1 MKWNYL
7 YRGCKVLGKFT
18 KNIMPYVNEELLLA
32 GKARK
37 LGLVDKEFQH
47 LENAHVI
54 GQESTFLHVKVHGLM
69 LLWGYR
75 NNSPKEMF
83 GQMLRIAGAATKT
96 AMGLVPQGN
105 TGGVNVSP
113 FKVMPI
119 QSKHQAMINL
129 AKGSDL

>member
-1 MKWNYL
+1 
-7 YRGCKVLGKFT
+7 VLGKFT

-32 GKARK
+32 SKARK
-37 LGLVDKEFQH
+37 LGLADKEFQH

-69 LLWGYR
+69 LLWGCR
-75 NNSPKEMF
+75 NNSPKEII
-83 GQMLRIAGAATKT
+83 GQMLRIVGAATKT

-119 QSKHQAMINL
+119 QPKHQTMINL
-129 AKGSDL
+129 AKGSKP

>member
-1 MKWNYL
+1 M
-7 YRGCKVLGKFT
+7 LGKFT
-18 KNIMPYVNEELLLA
+18 KNIMPYVNEELMLA
-32 GKARK
+32 RKARE
-37 LGLVDKEFQH
+37 LSLVELEFQH

-75 NNSPKEMF
+75 NNSIKEVF
-83 GQMLRIAGAATKT
+83 GQALRIAGAATKT

-113 FKVMPI
+113 FKIMPI
-119 QSKHQAMINL
+119 KPKHQNMINL
-129 AKGSDL
+129 AKRT

>member
-1 MKWNYL
+1 
-7 YRGCKVLGKFT
+7 
-18 KNIMPYVNEELLLA
+18 MPYVNEELLLA
-32 GKARK
+32 RKARK
-37 LGLVDKEFQH
+37 FGLVDKEFQH

-75 NNSPKEMF
+75 NNSPKEIF
-83 GQMLRIAGAATKT
+83 GQMLRIVGAATKT

-105 TGGVNVSP
+105 TGGVNVNP

-119 QSKHQAMINL
+119 QPKHKTMINL
-129 AKGSDL
+129 AKDSDL